1 MLKVHFTKEALGL
14 MTREQRDKI
23 RDLAETWFSIE
34 VSVAFDLPTGYLA
47 VWLRDTTASNNI
59 YGGIDPE
66 GNMST

>member
-14 MTREQRDKI
+14 MTLEQRDKI

-34 VSVAFDLPTGYLA
+34 VMVAFDLPTGYLA
-47 VWLRDTTASNNI
+47 VWLRDVSAKGI